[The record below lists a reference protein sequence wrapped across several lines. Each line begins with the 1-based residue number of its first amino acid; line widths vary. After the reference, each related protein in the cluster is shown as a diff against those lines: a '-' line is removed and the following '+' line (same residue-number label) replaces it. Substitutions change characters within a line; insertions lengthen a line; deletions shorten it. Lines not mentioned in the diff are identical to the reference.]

1 MLALKTAKPAT
12 PPSEPASNLEQL
24 GGELKDLDTRDAVR
38 VQALS
43 IMRRCAV
50 HASMAEALAP
60 LVFGL
65 VVLR

>member
-1 MLALKTAKPAT
+1 VLAPETAKPAT

-24 GGELKDLDTRDAVR
+24 GGQLNDLDTRDAVR
-38 VQALS
+38 VQVLS

-50 HASMAEALAP
+50 HASVAEALAP

-65 VVLR
+65 AVLR

>member
-1 MLALKTAKPAT
+1 MAVPETAKPAT
-12 PPSEPASNLEQL
+12 PPSEPASSLEQR
-24 GGELKDLDTRDAVR
+24 GGPLTDLDTRDAVR
-38 VQALS
+38 VQAIS